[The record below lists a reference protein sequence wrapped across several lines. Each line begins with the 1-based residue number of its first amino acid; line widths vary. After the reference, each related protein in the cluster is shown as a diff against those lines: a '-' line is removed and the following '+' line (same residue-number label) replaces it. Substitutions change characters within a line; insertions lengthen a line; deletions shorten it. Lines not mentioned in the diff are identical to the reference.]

1 MRAALVLTAIVAS
14 LMMAAACA
22 DSEGDSPSAPGLPPT
37 SVPDATT
44 DASTPNLDAD
54 VPDTR
59 LPDCSSQGWCITAFP
74 DEDLVFRDV
83 WVFDESA
90 FAIAESDLQGVKIL
104 EWKRSTNTW
113 EYIDDTTQNG
123 TGVGTFAG
131 AIYAPNVDNVYFT
144 VGPSYVYHGVRE
156 APPGTKWSWT
166 RRRLPDNVLGHP
178 THDHGNPVY
187 GVTKKPHLTF
197 GVWGSG
203 ETDVYAY
210 YSNTVFR
217 REPET
222 AEWTSVYIADDLESD
237 DEDILFASASGTGPD
252 DVMFVGARERYPY
265 NCPVVVRKTAAGWER
280 LADGVVSADF
290 FAPCG
295 ERAGTL
301 HIGGSG
307 GGWLTAATTVS
318 ATEHLALQDSM
329 ASGAFDHVDLTRLR
343 TSAAETTVE
352 QSRVPFTVAKTSAF
366 GDVLTAMWRGQSETW
381 FTAWGLV
388 LRGTDDGAYSA
399 STISRDGA
407 PVAAP
412 LYRIRGTSNH
422 NLWAVGARHAFHKTT
437 P

>member
-1 MRAALVLTAIVAS
+1 MRAAVVLTSIVTS
-14 LMMAAACA
+14 LVMAAACA
-22 DSEGDSPSAPGLPPT
+22 DSQGNSPSDPGLPPT
-37 SVPDATT
+37 SIPDATT
-44 DASTPNLDAD
+44 ETATPSMDAD

-59 LPDCSSQGWCITAFP
+59 LPDCSSEGWCITALP
-74 DEDLVFRDV
+74 DDDLVFRDV
-83 WVFDESA
+83 WVFEENA
-90 FAIAESDLQGVKIL
+90 FAIADSDLQGVKIL
-104 EWKRSTNTW
+104 EWKKSTNAW

-123 TGVGTFAG
+123 IGAGTFAG

-156 APPGTKWSWT
+156 APPATKWTWT
-166 RRRLPDNVLGHP
+166 RQLLPDNLVGHP

-187 GVTKKPHLTF
+187 GVTSQSHLTF

-217 REPET
+217 REPE
-222 AEWTSVYIADDLESD
+222 ADGWAPVYVADDLESD

-252 DVMFVGARERYPY
+252 DVWFVGARERNPY
-265 NCPVVVRKTAAGWER
+265 NCPLVVRKTAAGWER

-295 ERAGTL
+295 DRDGSL

-307 GGWLTAATTVS
+307 GGWLTAVEHVT
-318 ATEHLALQDSM
+318 ATEYIALQDSM
-329 ASGAFDHVDLTRLR
+329 ASGVLDRVNLTRLR
-343 TSAAETTVE
+343 TSDAGTTAE
-352 QSRVPFTVAKTSAF
+352 QSPVPFTLAKSSAH

-412 LYRIRGTSNH
+412 LYRIRGTSNL